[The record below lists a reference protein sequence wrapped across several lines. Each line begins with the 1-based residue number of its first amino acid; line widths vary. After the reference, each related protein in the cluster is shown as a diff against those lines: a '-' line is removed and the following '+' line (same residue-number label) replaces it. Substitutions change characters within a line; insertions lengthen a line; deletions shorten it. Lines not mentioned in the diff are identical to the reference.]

1 MNNSAAFEAQIARF
15 TAKVDGRIEKLHL
28 RCSELLNESVVEGS
42 SITGAPGQPVQKGQL
57 RGSFQ
62 LTFPKRLFSS
72 LLTKLVY
79 APGIELGKDMRSGKT
94 LSLRSAVG
102 GFHSVKLTRAGWNKL
117 VRMALK
123 EID

>member
-1 MNNSAAFEAQIARF
+1 MSFETDIARF

-28 RCSELLNESVVEGS
+28 RCSELLYESVVDGS

-72 LLTKLVY
+72 LLTKLKY
-79 APGIELGKDMRSGKT
+79 APGIELGKDMRSGKQ
-94 LSLRSAVG
+94 LQQRSAVG
-102 GFHSVKLTRAGWNKL
+102 GFHSVKLTRAGWNRIVK
-117 VRMALK
+117 MAMK
-123 EID
+123 EIG